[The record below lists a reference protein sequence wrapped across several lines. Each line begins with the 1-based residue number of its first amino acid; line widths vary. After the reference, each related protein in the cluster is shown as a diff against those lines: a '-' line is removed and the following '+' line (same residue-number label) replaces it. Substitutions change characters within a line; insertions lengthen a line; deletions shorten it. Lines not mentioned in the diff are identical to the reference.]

1 MLGFTPAVRLSL
13 GLVILTISILILA
26 QAIGLAPGAE
36 RQQLEVRKRLAE
48 TLASQV
54 SVAIMRGDE
63 LLLQYLLESS
73 VERNPEILSV
83 AVRRNDGVIVAQT
96 KLHSKNWAKVK
107 ANESTPT
114 HIRFPIMLNGAKR
127 AEFELS
133 YEPLLSDS
141 HPIFKLPTFILLVIF
156 VSLSGFVGYWFYIK
170 RALKH
175 LDPSAVV
182 PARVRNALNILAE
195 GVLILD
201 RREQIVLANN
211 SMIEHLQC
219 TEQSLMGKKASS
231 LGWFLDP
238 KQEAREYP
246 WLKAIGSGV
255 KQTGVRVLLPDA
267 SNSDKDTIFQVNA
280 VPILDPKGASQG
292 TIAVFEDITELE
304 TKSRLLEE
312 MIQQLAATQVAIE
325 NKNKELTF
333 LATRD
338 PLTNCYNRRA
348 LYEHL
353 SSKFDGARTTDA
365 EFSCIMA
372 DIDFFKKVNDTYG
385 HAAGDEVIKM
395 AANSLREVVRDMD
408 MVARFGGEEYCVI
421 LPGAPLEQAQMIAER
436 CRQKIEEKVTN
447 GIKVTGSFGVTSIR
461 MGAVTANQLIQQ
473 ADEALYYSKQHG
485 RNQVTCWQPDMKTII
500 TDTQHH

>member
-1 MLGFTPAVRLSL
+1 MLSVTPAVRLSV

-26 QAIGLAPGAE
+26 QAIGLAPGVE
-36 RQQLEVRKRLAE
+36 RQQLDVRKRLAE
-48 TLASQV
+48 TLSSQIGA
-54 SVAIMRGDE
+54 AIVRGDE
-63 LLLQYLLESS
+63 LLLQYSLEAT
-73 VERNPEILSV
+73 VERNPDILSV
-83 AVRRNDGVIVAQT
+83 AVRRNDGIIVAQT
-96 KLHSKNWAKVK
+96 KDHAQHWAKAK
-107 ANESTPT
+107 PRESTPT
-114 HIRFPIMLNGAKR
+114 HIRFPIMINGAKR
-127 AEFELS
+127 ADFELS
-133 YEPLLSDS
+133 FEPLLNES
-141 HPIFKLPTFILLVIF
+141 HPVFKLPTFVLLIIF
-156 VSLSGFVGYWFYIK
+156 VSLSGFLGYWFYIK

-211 SMIEHLQC
+211 SIIEHLQRS
-219 TEQSLMGKKASS
+219 EHSLMGKKASS
-231 LGWFLDP
+231 LGWFLDS
-238 KQEAREYP
+238 KQEVREYP
-246 WLKAIGSGV
+246 WVKAISSGV
-255 KQTGVRVLLPDA
+255 KQTGVRLLLPRG
-267 SNSDKDTIFQVNA
+267 SEQEIIFQVNA
-280 VPILDPKGASQG
+280 VPILDAKGDSQG
-292 TIAVFEDITELE
+292 TIAVFDDITELE

-312 MIQQLAATQVAIE
+312 TIQQLAATQVAIE

-338 PLTNCYNRRA
+338 PLTNCFNRRA

-353 SSKFDGARTTDA
+353 SSKFDGVRAGDA

-395 AANSLREVVRDMD
+395 AANSLREMVRDMD
-408 MVARFGGEEYCVI
+408 MVARFGGEEFCVI
-421 LPGAPLEQAQMIAER
+421 LPGAPLEQAQLIAER
-436 CRQKIEEKVTN
+436 CREKIAQKDTN

-461 MGAVTANQLIQQ
+461 MGAATANQLIQQ

-485 RNQVTCWQPDMKTII
+485 RNQVTCWRPDMKTII
-500 TDTQHH
+500 TDTQQH

>member
-1 MLGFTPAVRLSL
+1 MLGITPAVRLSL

-36 RQQLEVRKRLAE
+36 RQQLDVRKRLAE

-54 SVAIMRGDE
+54 GVAILRGDE
-63 LLLQYLLESS
+63 LLLQYLLEST

-83 AVRRNDGVIVAQT
+83 AVRRNDGVVVAQT
-96 KLHSKNWAKVK
+96 KAHAKNWAKAK
-107 ANESTPT
+107 PDESTPT
-114 HIRFPIMLNGAKR
+114 HIRFPIMINGAK
-127 AEFELS
+127 AADFELS
-133 YEPLLSDS
+133 FEPLLSES
-141 HPIFKLPTFILLVIF
+141 HPIFKLPTFVLLIIF
-156 VSLSGFVGYWFYIK
+156 VSLSGFVGYWYYIK

-211 SMIEHLQC
+211 TLIEHLQR
-219 TEQSLMGKKASS
+219 TEQSMMGKKASS

-238 KQEAREYP
+238 KQEAQDYP

-267 SNSDKDTIFQVNA
+267 NDKETIFLVNA
-280 VPILDPKGASQG
+280 VPIMDAKGASQG

-304 TKSRLLEE
+304 TKSRLLED

-338 PLTNCYNRRA
+338 PLTNCFNRRA

-353 SSKFDGARTTDA
+353 GSKFDGARTGDA

-395 AANSLREVVRDMD
+395 AANSLREVVRDLD
-408 MVARFGGEEYCVI
+408 MVARFGGEEFCVI
-421 LPGAPLEQAQMIAER
+421 LPGAPLDQAQLIAER

-447 GIKVTGSFGVTSIR
+447 GIKVTGSFGVTSMR
-461 MGAVTANQLIQQ
+461 MGAVTSNELIQQ

-485 RNQVTCWQPDMKTII
+485 RNLVTCWRPDMKTII
-500 TDTQHH
+500 VDTQHH

>member
-1 MLGFTPAVRLSL
+1 MLRINPAVRLSV

-26 QAIGLAPGAE
+26 QAIGLAPGTE

-48 TLASQV
+48 TLATQV
-54 SVAIMRGDE
+54 TMAIMRGDE

-73 VERNPEILSV
+73 VERNPEMLSL

-96 KLHSKNWAKVK
+96 KRHGEHWSNAK

-114 HIRFPIMLNGAKR
+114 HVRFPIMGNGAKR

-133 YEPLLSDS
+133 FEPLLNES
-141 HPIFKLPTFILLVIF
+141 HPVFKLPTFGLLLIF
-156 VSLSGFVGYWFYIK
+156 VSLSGFVCYWFYIK
-170 RALKH
+170 RVLKH

-201 RREQIVLANN
+201 KREQIVLANE
-211 SMIEHLQC
+211 SIVEHLQRS
-219 TEQSLMGKKASS
+219 EGYLLGKKASS

-238 KQEAREYP
+238 KQQAREFP
-246 WLKAIGSGV
+246 WVRAIESGV
-255 KQTGVRVLLPDA
+255 KQTGVRLLLPSA
-267 SNSDKDTIFQVNA
+267 GEKQMIFQVNA
-280 VPILDPKGASQG
+280 VPIRDAKGASQG

-304 TKSRLLEE
+304 RKSRLLEE
-312 MIQQLAATQVAIE
+312 TIEQLAATQVAIE
-325 NKNKELTF
+325 NKNKKLTF

-338 PLTNCYNRRA
+338 PLTNCFNRRA

-353 SSKFDGARTTDA
+353 EAKFDGARVGDN

-395 AANSLREVVRDMD
+395 AANSLRETVRDLD
-408 MVARFGGEEYCVI
+408 MVARFGGEEFCVI
-421 LPGAPLEQAQMIAER
+421 LPGAPLEQAQLIAER
-436 CRQKIEEKVTN
+436 CREKIERQVTA
-447 GIKVTGSFGVTSIR
+447 GISVTGSFGVTSIR
-461 MGAVTANQLIQQ
+461 LGAVNANQLVQQ
-473 ADEALYYSKQHG
+473 ADEALYYSKRHG

-500 TDTQHH
+500 TEGHN

>member
-1 MLGFTPAVRLSL
+1 MFVFTPAVRLSL
-13 GLVILTISILILA
+13 GLVVLTVSILILA
-26 QAIGLAPGAE
+26 QALGLTPGAE
-36 RQQLEVRKRLAE
+36 RQQLDVRKRLAE

-54 SVAIMRGDE
+54 GVAIMRGDE
-63 LLLQYLLESS
+63 ILLQYLLESS
-73 VERNPEILSV
+73 VERNPEIESSG
-83 AVRRNDGVIVAQT
+83 VRRNDGTIVAQT
-96 KLHSKNWAKVK
+96 ARHPQFWAKAK
-107 ANESTPT
+107 AHESTPT
-114 HIRFPIMLNGAKR
+114 HIRFPIMINGAKR
-127 AEFELS
+127 AEFEIS
-133 YEPLLSDS
+133 FEPLINDK
-141 HPIFKLPTFILLVIF
+141 HPIFGIPTFILLVIF
-156 VSLSGFVGYWFYIK
+156 VSLCSFLGFWFYIK
-170 RALKH
+170 RVLKH

-182 PARVRNALNILAE
+182 PARVRNALNILTE

-201 RREQIVLANN
+201 RREQIVLANT
-211 SMIEHLQC
+211 SLLEQLQR
-219 TEQSLMGKKASS
+219 TEQSLMGKKASK

-238 KQEAREYP
+238 KQDVREYP
-246 WLKAIGSGV
+246 WLTAINSGE
-255 KQTGVRVLLPDA
+255 KQIGVRILLANSA
-267 SNSDKDTIFQVNA
+267 SKEKIFHVNA
-280 VPILDPKGASQG
+280 VPIRDGKGASQG

-304 TKSRLLEE
+304 IKSRMLEE

-325 NKNKELTF
+325 SKNKELTY

-353 SSKFDGARTTDA
+353 DGKFDGARASDT

-408 MVARFGGEEYCVI
+408 MVSRFGGEEFCVI
-421 LPGAPLEQAQMIAER
+421 LPGAPLEQAQLIAER
-436 CRQKIEEKVTN
+436 CREKIADKDTN

-461 MGAVTANQLIQQ
+461 MGAGSATQLIQQ

-485 RNQVTCWQPDMKTII
+485 RNQVTCWKLGMESLIA
-500 TDTQHH
+500 DTQH

>member
-1 MLGFTPAVRLSL
+1 MLGFTPAVRLSM

-36 RQQLEVRKRLAE
+36 RQQLDVRKRLAE

-54 SVAIMRGDE
+54 GVAILRGDE
-63 LLLQYLLESS
+63 LLLQYLLEST

-83 AVRRNDGVIVAQT
+83 AVRRNDGVVVAQT
-96 KLHSKNWAKVK
+96 KNHAKNWAKSTPG
-107 ANESTPT
+107 ESTPT
-114 HIRFPIMLNGAKR
+114 HIRFPIMINGAKR
-127 AEFELS
+127 ADFELS
-133 YEPLLSDS
+133 FEPLLSES
-141 HPIFKLPTFILLVIF
+141 HPIFKLPTFVLLIIF
-156 VSLSGFVGYWFYIK
+156 VSLSGFIGYWFYIK

-211 SMIEHLQC
+211 TLLEHLQR

-238 KQEAREYP
+238 KQEAQDYP
-246 WLKAIGSGV
+246 WLKAIGSGI

-267 SNSDKDTIFQVNA
+267 NAKETIFLVNA
-280 VPILDPKGASQG
+280 VPIMDAKGASQG

-304 TKSRLLEE
+304 TKSRMLEE

-338 PLTNCYNRRA
+338 PLTNCFNRRA

-353 SSKFDGARTTDA
+353 SSKFDGARAGDT

-408 MVARFGGEEYCVI
+408 MVARFGGEEFCVI
-421 LPGAPLEQAQMIAER
+421 LPGAPLEQAQLIAER
-436 CRQKIEEKVTN
+436 CREKIAQKDTN

-461 MGAVTANQLIQQ
+461 MGAITSNQLIQQ

-500 TDTQHH
+500 SDTQHH

>member
-13 GLVILTISILILA
+13 GLVILTVSILILA

-36 RQQLEVRKRLAE
+36 RQQLDVRKRLAE

-54 SVAIMRGDE
+54 SVAILRGDE

-73 VERNPEILSV
+73 VERNPEIRSA
-83 AVRRNDGVIVAQT
+83 AVRRNDGIIVSQT
-96 KLHSKNWAKVK
+96 KAHGEHWAK
-107 ANESTPT
+107 ARPNESTST
-114 HIRFPIMLNGAKR
+114 HIRFPIMVNGAKR
-127 AEFELS
+127 ADFELS
-133 YEPLLSDS
+133 FEPLLSES
-141 HPIFKLPTFILLVIF
+141 HPIFKLPTFVLLVIF

-211 SMIEHLQC
+211 SMIEHLHR
-219 TEQSLMGKKASS
+219 TEQSMMGKKASS

-238 KQEAREYP
+238 KQQAQEYP

-255 KQTGVRVLLPDA
+255 KQTGVRVLLPNPKD
-267 SNSDKDTIFQVNA
+267 DKDTIFLVNA
-280 VPILDPKGASQG
+280 VPILDPKGNSQG

-353 SSKFDGARTTDA
+353 SIKFDGARAGDT

-408 MVARFGGEEYCVI
+408 MVARFGGEEFCVI
-421 LPGAPLEQAQMIAER
+421 LPGAPLEQAQLIAER
-436 CRQKIEEKVTN
+436 CREKIAQKDTN

-461 MGAVTANQLIQQ
+461 MGAITANQLIQQ

-485 RNQVTCWQPDMKTII
+485 RDQVTCWQPDMKTII
-500 TDTQHH
+500 SDSQHR

>member
-1 MLGFTPAVRLSL
+1 MLTITPAVRLSV
-13 GLVILTISILILA
+13 GLVILTVSILILA
-26 QAIGLAPGAE
+26 QAIGLAPGTE
-36 RQQLEVRKRLAE
+36 RQQLDVRKRLAE

-54 SVAIMRGDE
+54 TMAIMRGDE

-73 VERNPEILSV
+73 VERNPEMLSL

-96 KLHSKNWAKVK
+96 KAHGEYWSNAKPD
-107 ANESTPT
+107 ESTPT
-114 HIRFPIMLNGAKR
+114 HVRFPIMGNGAKR

-133 YEPLLSDS
+133 FEPLLSES
-141 HPIFKLPTFILLVIF
+141 HPVFKLPTFGLLIIF

-201 RREQIVLANN
+201 RREQIVLANQSITDQLGRSEN
-211 SMIEHLQC
+211 SL
-219 TEQSLMGKKASS
+219 LGKKASS
-231 LGWFLDP
+231 LGWVLDP
-238 KQEAREYP
+238 KQAASQFP
-246 WLKAIGSGV
+246 WLKAIESGV
-255 KQTGVRVLLPDA
+255 KQTGVRLLLTA
-267 SNSDKDTIFQVNA
+267 AKDKQLIFQVNA
-280 VPILDPKGASQG
+280 VPILDAKGASQG

-312 MIQQLAATQVAIE
+312 TIEQLAATQVAIE
-325 NKNKELTF
+325 NKNKELTY

-353 SSKFDGARTTDA
+353 ANKFEGARVGDG

-395 AANSLREVVRDMD
+395 AANSLRETVRDLD
-408 MVARFGGEEYCVI
+408 MVARFGGEEFCVI
-421 LPGAPLEQAQMIAER
+421 LPGAPLAQAQLIAER
-436 CRQKIEEKVTN
+436 CREKIEQNTTA
-447 GIKVTGSFGVTSIR
+447 GIKVTGSFGVTSLR
-461 MGAVTANQLIQQ
+461 MGAVSANQLIQQ
-473 ADEALYYSKQHG
+473 ADEALYHSKQHG
-485 RNQVTCWQPDMKTII
+485 RNQVTCWRRDMKTII
-500 TDTQHH
+500 ADSQQH

>member
-13 GLVILTISILILA
+13 GLVILTVSILILA

-54 SVAIMRGDE
+54 GVTISRGDE

-83 AVRRNDGVIVAQT
+83 AVRRNDGVLVAQT
-96 KLHSKNWAKVK
+96 KDHGLHWAK
-107 ANESTPT
+107 ARPNESSPT
-114 HIRFPIMLNGAKR
+114 HIRFPIMINGAKR

-133 YEPLLSDS
+133 FEPLLNES
-141 HPIFKLPTFILLVIF
+141 HPIFKLPTFILLIIF

-195 GVLILD
+195 GVMILD

-211 SMIEHLQC
+211 SIIEQLQR
-219 TEQSLMGKKASS
+219 TEQSLIGKKASS

-246 WLKAIGSGV
+246 WLRAIGSGV
-255 KQTGVRVLLPDA
+255 KQTGVRILLPTA
-267 SNSDKDTIFQVNA
+267 GDKETIFQVNA
-280 VPILDPKGASQG
+280 VPILDAKGDSQG

-312 MIQQLAATQVAIE
+312 MIQQLATSQAAIE
-325 NKNKELTF
+325 TKNKELTF

-338 PLTNCYNRRA
+338 PLTNCFNRRA

-353 SSKFDGARTTDA
+353 SSKFDGARAGDT

-408 MVARFGGEEYCVI
+408 MVARFGGEEFCVI

-436 CRQKIEEKVTN
+436 CREKIAQKETN

-485 RNQVTCWQPDMKTII
+485 RNQVTCWRPDMQTII
-500 TDTQHH
+500 TDSQHS

>member
-96 KLHSKNWAKVK
+96 KLHSQNWAKAK
-107 ANESTPT
+107 PNESTPT
-114 HIRFPIMLNGAKR
+114 HIRFPIMINGAKR

-133 YEPLLSDS
+133 FEPLLSDS

-211 SMIEHLQC
+211 SMIEHLQR

-238 KQEAREYP
+238 KQEATEYP

-255 KQTGVRVLLPDA
+255 KQTGVRVLLPN
-267 SNSDKDTIFQVNA
+267 SNSTEKDTIFQVNA

-338 PLTNCYNRRA
+338 PLTNCFNRRA

-353 SSKFDGARTTDA
+353 ASKFDGARAGDT

-408 MVARFGGEEYCVI
+408 MVARFGGEEFCVI
-421 LPGAPLEQAQMIAER
+421 LPGAPLEQAQLIAER

-500 TDTQHH
+500 SDTQHH

>member
-1 MLGFTPAVRLSL
+1 MFTITPAVRLSV
-13 GLVILTISILILA
+13 GLVILTISLLILA
-26 QAIGLAPGAE
+26 QALGLAPGVE
-36 RQQLEVRKRLAE
+36 RQQLDVRKRLAE

-83 AVRRNDGVIVAQT
+83 AVRHNNGNLVAKT
-96 KLHSKNWAKVK
+96 NAHEKFWADAKEH
-107 ANESTPT
+107 ESTPT
-114 HIRFPIMLNGAKR
+114 HIRFPVMINGAKR
-127 AEFELS
+127 AEFEIS
-133 YEPLLSDS
+133 FEPLLHDR
-141 HPIFKLPTFILLVIF
+141 HPIFGVPTFVLLIIF
-156 VSLSGFVGYWFYIK
+156 ISLSGFVGFWFYIK

-201 RREQIVLANN
+201 RREQIVLANTALMEN
-211 SMIEHLQC
+211 LHR
-219 TEQSLMGKKASS
+219 TEESLLGKKASN
-231 LGWFLDP
+231 LGWFVDP
-238 KQEAREYP
+238 KSTDHEYP
-246 WLKAIGSGV
+246 WIRAIAEGA
-255 KQTGVRVLLPDA
+255 KQTGARILLPMGNDGE
-267 SNSDKDTIFQVNA
+267 KIFHVNA
-280 VPILDPKGASQG
+280 VPILDAKGATQG

-304 TKSRLLEE
+304 GKNRLLED
-312 MIQQLAATQVAIE
+312 MVQQLAASRAAIE
-325 NKNKELTF
+325 TKNKELTY

-338 PLTNCYNRRA
+338 PLTNCFNRRA

-353 SSKFDGARTTDA
+353 NGKFDGARASDG

-395 AANSLREVVRDMD
+395 AANSLREVVRDLD
-408 MVARFGGEEYCVI
+408 MVARFGGEEFCVI
-421 LPGAPLEQAQMIAER
+421 LPGAPIEQAQMIAER
-436 CRQKIEEKVTN
+436 CRAKIEGKETN

-461 MGAVTANQLIQQ
+461 MGAGSATQLIQQ

-485 RNQVTCWQPDMKTII
+485 RNKVTAWAPGMESLIAE
-500 TDTQHH
+500 TQH

>member
-1 MLGFTPAVRLSL
+1 MFGFTPAVRLSL

-26 QAIGLAPGAE
+26 QALGLTPGAE
-36 RQQLEVRKRLAE
+36 RQQLDVRKRLTE

-54 SVAIMRGDE
+54 GVAIMRGDE
-63 LLLQYLLESS
+63 ILLQYLLESS
-73 VERNPEILSV
+73 VERNPEIQSA
-83 AVRRNDGVIVAQT
+83 AVRRNDGVIVVQT
-96 KLHSKNWAKVK
+96 KMHAKYWEGAK
-107 ANESTPT
+107 KDESTPT

-127 AEFELS
+127 AEFEIS
-133 YEPLLSDS
+133 FEPLLNDK
-141 HPIFKLPTFILLVIF
+141 HPVFGVPSFILLVIF
-156 VSLSGFVGYWFYIK
+156 MSLSGFVGFWYYIK

-201 RREQIVLANN
+201 RREQIVLANTAL
-211 SMIEHLQC
+211 MEHLQR
-219 TEQSLMGKKASS
+219 TEQSLVGKKASN

-238 KQEAREYP
+238 KQEAQDYP
-246 WLKAIGSGV
+246 WLVAIGSGV
-255 KQTGVRVLLPDA
+255 KQTGVRILLPAD
-267 SNSDKDTIFQVNA
+267 SERDKIFLVNA
-280 VPILDPKGASQG
+280 VPILDAKGSSQG

-304 TKSRLLEE
+304 TKSRLLED
-312 MIQQLAATQVAIE
+312 MIEQLAATQVAIE
-325 NKNKELTF
+325 NKNKELTY

-353 SSKFDGARTTDA
+353 DGKFDGARASDA

-408 MVARFGGEEYCVI
+408 MVARFGGEEFCVI
-421 LPGAPLEQAQMIAER
+421 LPGAPLEQAQLIAER
-436 CRQKIEEKVTN
+436 CREKIEGCNTN
-447 GIKVTGSFGVTSIR
+447 GVKVTGSFGVTSIR
-461 MGAVTANQLIQQ
+461 MGASSASQLIQQ

-485 RNQVTCWQPDMKTII
+485 RNQVTRWAPGMESLIAE
-500 TDTQHH
+500 TQH

>member
-13 GLVILTISILILA
+13 GLVILTVSILILA
-26 QAIGLAPGAE
+26 QALGLTPGAE
-36 RQQLEVRKRLAE
+36 RQQLDVRKRLAE

-54 SVAIMRGDE
+54 GVAIMRGDE
-63 LLLQYLLESS
+63 ILLQYLLESS
-73 VERNPEILSV
+73 VERNPEIESA
-83 AVRRNDGVIVAQT
+83 AVRRNDGIIVVQT
-96 KLHSKNWAKVK
+96 KLHSKFWAKAK
-107 ANESTPT
+107 AHESTPT

-127 AEFELS
+127 ADFEIS
-133 YEPLLSDS
+133 FEPLLSDK
-141 HPIFKLPTFILLVIF
+141 HPIFGIPTFILLVIF
-156 VSLSGFVGYWFYIK
+156 VSLSGFVGFWFYIK
-170 RALKH
+170 RALKY

-201 RREQIVLANN
+201 RREQIVLANT
-211 SMIEHLQC
+211 SLMEHLQRS
-219 TEQSLMGKKASS
+219 EQSLMGKKASN

-238 KQEAREYP
+238 KQDAREYP
-246 WLKAIGSGV
+246 WLTAISTGA
-255 KQTGVRVLLPDA
+255 KQTGVRMLLPT
-267 SNSDKDTIFQVNA
+267 SEDKDKIFHVNA
-280 VPILDPKGASQG
+280 VPILDAKGSSQG

-304 TKSRLLEE
+304 TKSRMLED

-325 NKNKELTF
+325 SKNKELTY

-353 SSKFDGARTTDA
+353 DGKFDGARVSDT

-408 MVARFGGEEYCVI
+408 MVARFGGEEFCVI
-421 LPGAPLEQAQMIAER
+421 LPGAPLEQAQLIAER
-436 CRQKIEEKVTN
+436 CREKIAAKNTN
-447 GIKVTGSFGVTSIR
+447 GVKVTGSFGVTSIR
-461 MGAVTANQLIQQ
+461 MGASSASQLIQQ

-485 RNQVTCWQPDMKTII
+485 RNQVTCWAPGMESLIAE
-500 TDTQHH
+500 TQN

>member
-13 GLVILTISILILA
+13 GLVVLTISILILA

-83 AVRRNDGVIVAQT
+83 AVRRNDGVIVSQT
-96 KLHSKNWAKVK
+96 KSHAQNWAKAK
-107 ANESTPT
+107 PNESTPT
-114 HIRFPIMLNGAKR
+114 HIRFPIMINGAKR

-133 YEPLLSDS
+133 FEPLLSES
-141 HPIFKLPTFILLVIF
+141 HPIFKLPTFVLLIIF

-211 SMIEHLQC
+211 TLIDHLQR

-238 KQEAREYP
+238 KQEVQDYP

-255 KQTGVRVLLPDA
+255 KQTGVRVLLPDV
-267 SNSDKDTIFQVNA
+267 NNKETIFLVNA
-280 VPILDPKGASQG
+280 VPIMDAKGTSQG

-304 TKSRLLEE
+304 TKSRLLED

-338 PLTNCYNRRA
+338 PLTNCFNRRA

-353 SSKFDGARTTDA
+353 GSKFEGARTGDA

-408 MVARFGGEEYCVI
+408 MVARFGGEEFCVI
-421 LPGAPLEQAQMIAER
+421 LPGAPIEQAQLIAER
-436 CRQKIEEKVTN
+436 CRQKIEEKATN
-447 GIKVTGSFGVTSIR
+447 GIQVTGSFGVTSIR
-461 MGAVTANQLIQQ
+461 MGAITSNQLIQQ

-485 RNQVTCWQPDMKTII
+485 RNQVTCWRPDMKTII

>member
-1 MLGFTPAVRLSL
+1 MFGFTPAVRLSV

-36 RQQLEVRKRLAE
+36 RQQLDVRKRLAE

-54 SVAIMRGDE
+54 GVAIMRGDE

-96 KLHSKNWAKVK
+96 KAHAKNWQAAK

-127 AEFELS
+127 ADFELS
-133 YEPLLSDS
+133 FEPLLSES
-141 HPIFKLPTFILLVIF
+141 HPIFKLPTFVLLVIF
-156 VSLSGFVGYWFYIK
+156 VSLSGFVGYWYYIK

-211 SMIEHLQC
+211 TLIDHLER
-219 TEQSLMGKKASS
+219 TESSLIGKKASS

-238 KQEAREYP
+238 KQEAQDYP
-246 WLKAIGSGV
+246 WLKAIASGV
-255 KQTGVRVLLPDA
+255 KQTGVRVLLPA
-267 SNSDKDTIFQVNA
+267 PNDKETIFLVNA
-280 VPILDPKGASQG
+280 VPIMDAKGASQG

-304 TKSRLLEE
+304 TKSRMLED
-312 MIQQLAATQVAIE
+312 MIQQLAVTQVAIE

-338 PLTNCYNRRA
+338 PLTNCFNRRA

-353 SSKFDGARTTDA
+353 GSKFDGARAGDT

-408 MVARFGGEEYCVI
+408 MVARFGGEEFCVI
-421 LPGAPLEQAQMIAER
+421 LPGAPLEQAQLIAER
-436 CRQKIEEKVTN
+436 CREKIADKDTN

-461 MGAVTANQLIQQ
+461 MGAVTAAQLIQQ

-485 RNQVTCWQPDMKTII
+485 RNQVSCWQPDMKSII
-500 TDTQHH
+500 ADTQHH

>member
-1 MLGFTPAVRLSL
+1 MFTITPAVRLSV
-13 GLVILTISILILA
+13 GLVILTISLLILA
-26 QAIGLAPGAE
+26 QALGLAPGVE
-36 RQQLEVRKRLAE
+36 RQQLDVRKRLAE

-83 AVRRNDGVIVAQT
+83 AVRHNNGNLVAKT
-96 KLHSKNWAKVK
+96 NAHEKFWADAKEH
-107 ANESTPT
+107 ESSPT
-114 HIRFPIMLNGAKR
+114 HIRFPVMINGAKR
-127 AEFELS
+127 AEFEIS
-133 YEPLLSDS
+133 FEPLLHDR
-141 HPIFKLPTFILLVIF
+141 HPILGVPTFVLLIIF
-156 VSLSGFVGYWFYIK
+156 ISLSGFVGFWFYIK

-201 RREQIVLANN
+201 RREQIVLANTALMEN
-211 SMIEHLQC
+211 LRRKE
-219 TEQSLMGKKASS
+219 ESLLGKKASN
-231 LGWFLDP
+231 LGWFVDP
-238 KQEAREYP
+238 KSTDHEYP
-246 WLKAIGSGV
+246 WIRAIAEGA
-255 KQTGVRVLLPDA
+255 KQTGARILLPMGNDGE
-267 SNSDKDTIFQVNA
+267 KIFHVNA
-280 VPILDPKGASQG
+280 VPILDAKGATQG

-304 TKSRLLEE
+304 GKNRLLED
-312 MIQQLAATQVAIE
+312 MVQQLAASRAAIE
-325 NKNKELTF
+325 TKNKELTY

-338 PLTNCYNRRA
+338 PLTNCFNRRA

-353 SSKFDGARTTDA
+353 NGKFDGARASDG

-395 AANSLREVVRDMD
+395 AANSLREVVRDLD
-408 MVARFGGEEYCVI
+408 MVARFGGEEFCVI
-421 LPGAPLEQAQMIAER
+421 LPGAPIEQAQMIAER
-436 CRQKIEEKVTN
+436 CRAKIEGEETN

-461 MGAVTANQLIQQ
+461 MGAGSATQLIQQ

-485 RNQVTCWQPDMKTII
+485 RNKVTAWAPGMESLIAE
-500 TDTQHH
+500 TQH

>member
-83 AVRRNDGVIVAQT
+83 AVRRNDGVIVSQT
-96 KLHSKNWAKVK
+96 KSHAQNWAKAK
-107 ANESTPT
+107 PNESTPT
-114 HIRFPIMLNGAKR
+114 HIRFPIMINGAKR

-133 YEPLLSDS
+133 FEPLLSES
-141 HPIFKLPTFILLVIF
+141 HPIFKLPTFVLLIIF

-211 SMIEHLQC
+211 TLIDHLQR

-238 KQEAREYP
+238 KQEVQDYP

-267 SNSDKDTIFQVNA
+267 NNKETIFLVNA
-280 VPILDPKGASQG
+280 VPIMDAKGTSQG

-304 TKSRLLEE
+304 TKSRLLED

-338 PLTNCYNRRA
+338 PLTNCFNRRA

-353 SSKFDGARTTDA
+353 GSKFDGARTGDA

-408 MVARFGGEEYCVI
+408 MVARFGGEEFCVI
-421 LPGAPLEQAQMIAER
+421 LPGAPIEQAQLIAER

-447 GIKVTGSFGVTSIR
+447 GIQVTGSFGVTSIR
-461 MGAVTANQLIQQ
+461 MGAITSNQLIQQ

-500 TDTQHH
+500 IDTQHH

>member
-1 MLGFTPAVRLSL
+1 MLRITPAVRLSL
-13 GLVILTISILILA
+13 GLVILTVSLLILA

-63 LLLQYLLESS
+63 VLLQYLLESS
-73 VERNPEILSV
+73 VERNPEIESA
-83 AVRRNDGVIVAQT
+83 AVRRNDGGIVVQT
-96 KLHSKNWAKVK
+96 KMHAKFWADAK

-114 HIRFPIMLNGAKR
+114 HIRFPVMFNGAKR
-127 AEFELS
+127 ADFEIS
-133 YEPLLSDS
+133 FEPLLSDS
-141 HPIFKLPTFILLVIF
+141 HPIFGLPTFILLVMFI
-156 VSLSGFVGYWFYIK
+156 SISGFVGFWVYIK

-201 RREQIVLANN
+201 RREQVVLANTAL
-211 SMIEHLQC
+211 IENLQRS
-219 TEQSLMGKKASS
+219 EQSMLGKKASNF
-231 LGWFLDP
+231 GWFVDP
-238 KQEAREYP
+238 KQEVTEYP
-246 WLKAIGSGV
+246 WVTAISSGV
-255 KQTGVRVLLPDA
+255 KQTGVRVLLPTAADG
-267 SNSDKDTIFQVNA
+267 DKIFHVNA
-280 VPILDPKGASQG
+280 VPILDAKGATQG

-304 TKSRLLEE
+304 GKNRLLED
-312 MIQQLAATQVAIE
+312 MVQQLAASRAAIE
-325 NKNKELTF
+325 TKNKELTY

-338 PLTNCYNRRA
+338 PLTNCFNRRA

-353 SSKFDGARTTDA
+353 NGKFDGARAGDS

-385 HAAGDEVIKM
+385 HGAGDEVIKM

-408 MVARFGGEEYCVI
+408 MVARFGGEEFCVI
-421 LPGAPLEQAQMIAER
+421 LPGAPLEQAQLIAER
-436 CRQKIEEKVTN
+436 CREKIEGTETN

-461 MGAVTANQLIQQ
+461 MGASSATQLIQQ
-473 ADEALYYSKQHG
+473 ADEALYYSKQNG
-485 RNQVTCWQPDMKTII
+485 RNKVSCWAPGMESLIAE
-500 TDTQHH
+500 TQH

>member
-54 SVAIMRGDE
+54 SVAILRGDE

-96 KLHSKNWAKVK
+96 KSHAQNWAKAK
-107 ANESTPT
+107 PNESTPT
-114 HIRFPIMLNGAKR
+114 HIRFPVMINGAKR
-127 AEFELS
+127 ADFELS
-133 YEPLLSDS
+133 FEPLLSES
-141 HPIFKLPTFILLVIF
+141 HPVFKLPTFVLLIIF
-156 VSLSGFVGYWFYIK
+156 VSLSGFVGYWYYIK

-211 SMIEHLQC
+211 TLIDHLQR

-238 KQEAREYP
+238 KQEAQDYP

-267 SNSDKDTIFQVNA
+267 NNKETIFLVNA
-280 VPILDPKGASQG
+280 VPILDAKGSSQG

-304 TKSRLLEE
+304 TKSRLLED

-353 SSKFDGARTTDA
+353 GSKFDGARTGDA

-408 MVARFGGEEYCVI
+408 MVARFGGEEFCVI
-421 LPGAPLEQAQMIAER
+421 LPGAPLDQAQLIAER

-447 GIKVTGSFGVTSIR
+447 GIQVTGSFGVTSIR

-500 TDTQHH
+500 ADSQHH

>member
-1 MLGFTPAVRLSL
+1 MFTITPAVRLSV
-13 GLVILTISILILA
+13 GLVILTVSLLILA

-36 RQQLEVRKRLAE
+36 RQQLDVRKRLAE

-83 AVRRNDGVIVAQT
+83 AVRHNNGNLVAKT
-96 KLHSKNWAKVK
+96 NAHEKFWADAKEH
-107 ANESTPT
+107 ESTPT
-114 HIRFPIMLNGAKR
+114 HIRFPVMTNGAKR
-127 AEFELS
+127 AEFEIS
-133 YEPLLSDS
+133 FEPLLHDR
-141 HPIFKLPTFILLVIF
+141 HPIFGVPTFVLLIIF
-156 VSLSGFVGYWFYIK
+156 ISLSGFVGFWFYIK

-201 RREQIVLANN
+201 RREQIVLANTALLEN
-211 SMIEHLQC
+211 LRR
-219 TEQSLMGKKASS
+219 TEESLLGKKASN
-231 LGWFLDP
+231 LGWFVDP
-238 KQEAREYP
+238 KSVDNEYP
-246 WLKAIGSGV
+246 WMRAIAEGI
-255 KQTGVRVLLPDA
+255 KQTGVRVLLPMGD
-267 SNSDKDTIFQVNA
+267 DGEKIFHVNA
-280 VPILDPKGASQG
+280 VPILDAKGAIQG

-304 TKSRLLEE
+304 GKNRLLED
-312 MIQQLAATQVAIE
+312 MVQQLAASQAAIE
-325 NKNKELTF
+325 TKNKELTY

-338 PLTNCYNRRA
+338 PLTNCFNRRA

-353 SSKFDGARTTDA
+353 NGKFDGARASDA

-385 HAAGDEVIKM
+385 HAVGDEVIKM

-408 MVARFGGEEYCVI
+408 MVARFGGEEFCVI
-421 LPGAPLEQAQMIAER
+421 LPGAPIEQAQMIAER
-436 CRQKIEEKVTN
+436 CREKIASQVTN
-447 GIKVTGSFGVTSIR
+447 GVRVTGSFGDRKSV
-461 MGAVTANQLIQQ
+461 V
-473 ADEALYYSKQHG
+473 
-485 RNQVTCWQPDMKTII
+485 
-500 TDTQHH
+500 

>member
-1 MLGFTPAVRLSL
+1 MFTITPAVRLSV
-13 GLVILTISILILA
+13 GLVILTVSLLILA

-36 RQQLEVRKRLAE
+36 RQQLDVRKRLAE

-83 AVRRNDGVIVAQT
+83 AVRHNNGNLVAKT
-96 KLHSKNWAKVK
+96 NAHEKYWADAKEH
-107 ANESTPT
+107 ESTPT
-114 HIRFPIMLNGAKR
+114 HIRFPVMTNGAKR
-127 AEFELS
+127 AEFEIS
-133 YEPLLSDS
+133 FEPLLHDR
-141 HPIFKLPTFILLVIF
+141 HPIFGVPTFVLLIIF
-156 VSLSGFVGYWFYIK
+156 ISLSGFVGFWFYIK

-201 RREQIVLANN
+201 RREQIVLANTALLEN
-211 SMIEHLQC
+211 LRR
-219 TEQSLMGKKASS
+219 TEESLLGKKASN
-231 LGWFLDP
+231 LGWFVDP
-238 KQEAREYP
+238 KSDDNEYP
-246 WLKAIGSGV
+246 WMRAIAEGI
-255 KQTGVRVLLPDA
+255 KQTGVRVLLPMGD
-267 SNSDKDTIFQVNA
+267 DGEKIFHVNA
-280 VPILDPKGASQG
+280 VPILDAKGAIQG

-304 TKSRLLEE
+304 GKNRLLED
-312 MIQQLAATQVAIE
+312 MVQQLAASQAAIE
-325 NKNKELTF
+325 TKNKELTY

-338 PLTNCYNRRA
+338 PLTNCFNRRA

-353 SSKFDGARTTDA
+353 NGKFDGARASDT

-385 HAAGDEVIKM
+385 HAVGDEVIKM

-408 MVARFGGEEYCVI
+408 MVARFGGEEFCVI
-421 LPGAPLEQAQMIAER
+421 LPGAPIEQAQMIAER
-436 CRQKIEEKVTN
+436 CREKIASQVTN
-447 GIKVTGSFGVTSIR
+447 GVSVTGSFGVTSMR
-461 MGAVTANQLIQQ
+461 MGAISSSQLIQQ

-485 RNQVTCWQPDMKTII
+485 RNLVTRWAPGMESLIAE
-500 TDTQHH
+500 TQH